1 LEATY
6 LNDRAARMIQIS
18 GFSQMPDRCSIETG
32 DGGKTSSILT
42 DVGKS

>member
-18 GFSQMPDRCSIETG
+18 GFSQMPDRCGIETG
-32 DGGKTSSILT
+32 DGGRPAAF
-42 DVGKS
+42 